1 MPPKPKT
8 EAERQQLRTLII
20 DAARELFVAKGVEA
34 VTMREIAKRIG
45 YSATSIYLHF
55 ADKESLI
62 RAICDTDFLALAS
75 SLSVILQIPHP
86 VERMHALSSGYTAF
100 ALSHPNH
107 YRLMF
112 MTEHPP
118 IDPALS
124 TIAQNNAEQDAYYQ
138 LKTVVKD
145 VHDAGYF
152 RPELH
157 DVDLIAQTIWA
168 GIHGVCSLQIT
179 MSHDKWV
186 NWADFEARL
195 DLMQRM
201 IAYGLLNETYLREST

>member
-8 EAERQQLRTLII
+8 EVERQQLRTLII
-20 DAARELFVAKGVEA
+20 DAARELFVARGVEA
-34 VTMREIAKRIG
+34 VTMREIAKRIN

-75 SLSVILQIPHP
+75 SLKAILQIPHP
-86 VERMHALSSGYTAF
+86 VERMHALGSGYAAF

-118 IDPALS
+118 IDPATS
-124 TIAQNNAEQDAYYQ
+124 AITQNNAEQDAYFQ
-138 LKTVVKD
+138 LKSVVKE
-145 VHDAGYF
+145 VHDGGYF
-152 RPELH
+152 RPDLH
-157 DVDLIAQTIWA
+157 DVDLIAQTVWA

-179 MSHDKWV
+179 MAQDCWV
-186 NWADFEARL
+186 NWADFAARL
-195 DLMQRM
+195 DLMKKM
-201 IAYGLLNETYLREST
+201 ITQGLLRETT